1 MSLTSY
7 QAAPPRVLGLIMQ
20 HRVANATAKTLRV
33 IYFRRRNDSYSFVNA
48 KSAPKSH
55 SAKILVGTASW
66 SDPGFVEHW
75 YPKKMPAGD
84 RLAWYAQHF
93 EMVEVNSTFYAAPD
107 AHMVERWCRIT
118 PERFTFDVKLHQLLS
133 RHSTQVRLLPPALQR
148 RAEVDGKGR
157 VSSRRRSKEQ

>member
-7 QAAPPRVLGLIMQ
+7 QAAPPRVLRLIMQ
-20 HRVANATAKTLRV
+20 HRTPNATAKARLGDLLLP
-33 IYFRRRNDSYSFVNA
+33 RNGIVSFANEIGERKA
-48 KSAPKSH
+48 
-55 SAKILVGTASW
+55 AKILVGTASW

-107 AHMVERWCRIT
+107 ARMVERWCRST
-118 PERFTFDVKLHQLLS
+118 PDGFIFDVKLHQLLS
-133 RHSTQVRLLPPALQR
+133 RHSTNCEIVAARLADSGARPTRKA
-148 RAEVDGKGR
+148 K
-157 VSSRRRSKEQ
+157 